1 MLENLNA
8 LDEKFRVIT
17 DLDLALGKLEEKM
30 GMSRVTNEI
39 KIPASSSI
47 TSRETKPGIKKS
59 KSNDDIDS
67 NANLSPTLSN
77 DELQALKDDKE
88 LRRKK
93 IKTSSIS
100 TNASCPTPSELNLD
114 VRKRA
119 REAIT

>member
-30 GMSRVTNEI
+30 GMSRVTKEI
-39 KIPASSSI
+39 KIPVSSSI

-77 DELQALKDDKE
+77 DELQALKNDKE

-93 IKTSSIS
+93 SVS